1 MPCTPAT
8 KSYKTSRRA
17 RRDSKNIADDFNLVD
32 DQTRQLHRFLTG
44 SHKIEIPFET
54 KKLINRI
61 SPNTFT
67 PNTVKLPFFG
77 SLSHLRAKPSGEG
90 CYKHDHQWLGPHY
103 VCIPL
108 GSCPDYLH
116 RPQSFFDNNHPTH
129 TGEQWWT

>member
-1 MPCTPAT
+1 MPRTPAT

-44 SHKIEIPFET
+44 NHKIEIPFET

-61 SPNTFT
+61 SPNTFI

-90 CYKHDHQWLGPHY
+90 CYQHDHKWLGPTTSASPS
-103 VCIPL
+103 VPAQTTFIAL
-108 GSCPDYLH
+108 RS
-116 RPQSFFDNNHPTH
+116 SST
-129 TGEQWWT
+129 TKQWWA